1 MLLRRYQP
9 FILISVF
16 TFMIPVDVP
25 MSGNFCNESEKSIKE
40 SVQDMEP
47 RGFVEEV
54 ILTSFNFIVTPCLQ
68 NG

>member
-1 MLLRRYQP
+1 
-9 FILISVF
+9 
-16 TFMIPVDVP
+16 MIPVDVP